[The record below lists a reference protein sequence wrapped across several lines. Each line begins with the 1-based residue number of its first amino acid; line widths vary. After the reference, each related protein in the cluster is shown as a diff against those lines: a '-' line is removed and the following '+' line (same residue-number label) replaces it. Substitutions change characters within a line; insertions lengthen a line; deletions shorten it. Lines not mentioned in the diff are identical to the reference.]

1 MAIVSHL
8 LLLFRT
14 EEENPLERLVV
25 LLLLLFEVLLV
36 TPPFCP
42 PFPLLHAVVV
52 VVKEEDEEAII
63 IIIIQIENV
72 CLSNS
77 LSNSLSN
84 NNNNIYTI
92 PERDNDEEERGE
104 RKTRECFDLFCFF
117 FCKTD
122 SLSSVFF
129 FFLKCAFC
137 VCVVNGDEKR

>member
-1 MAIVSHL
+1 MNECMKTNEGKL
-8 LLLFRT
+8 
-14 EEENPLERLVV
+14 NWVV
-25 LLLLLFEVLLV
+25 CKLYVKKFPDLPC
-36 TPPFCP
+36 PPFCP
-42 PFPLLHAVVV
+42 PFSLLHAVVVV
-52 VVKEEDEEAII
+52 VVKEEDEEAIII

-117 FCKTD
+117 SVKPIL
-122 SLSSVFF
+122 SLLSSSSS
-129 FFLKCAFC
+129 
-137 VCVVNGDEKR
+137 